1 MWPRSNGRRGAEGGV
16 QPGRKGL
23 CTQACRPD
31 RAAKA
36 EIDVKAVADE
46 SGSGDLCM
54 RSHQQEPRSPASL
67 GKQPSAGLEP
77 RWAGTS
83 RSAIRED
90 AGAAQPEQG
99 TAAARRCRDMPLE
112 LTRRVHVAA
121 LNQHWHSAAVH
132 LLHTVCGCLTGIVQ
146 DAPRVEGQC
155 RWRHRRQGWGS
166 SSSAWWD
173 GR

>member
-1 MWPRSNGRRGAEGGV
+1 MS
-16 QPGRKGL
+16 
-23 CTQACRPD
+23 
-31 RAAKA
+31 RAAA
-36 EIDVKAVADE
+36 IYAC
-46 SGSGDLCM
+46 G
-54 RSHQQEPRSPASL
+54 R
-67 GKQPSAGLEP
+67 
-77 RWAGTS
+77 TS
-83 RSAIRED
+83 RSPGHLPLLANNPPLAWNRAGLARPGQQY

-121 LNQHWHSAAVH
+121 LNQHWHSAAVN

-173 GR
+173 GMYKPGVLHCSQGGRCRQAGRRPCVRGLAPRTYHIARPNMDRRQ